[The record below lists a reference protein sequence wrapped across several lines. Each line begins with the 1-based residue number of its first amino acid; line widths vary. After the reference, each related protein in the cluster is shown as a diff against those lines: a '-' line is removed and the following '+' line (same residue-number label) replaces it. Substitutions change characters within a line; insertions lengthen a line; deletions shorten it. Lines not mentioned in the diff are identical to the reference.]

1 MALPAITLPKV
12 ELPFDIPVLLH
23 PPVDHFMIALPV
35 VILVLELINLM
46 MKKKALSGFSFF
58 LIILTVIVSVG
69 AYLTGLVD
77 GKEAFPALGEAA
89 KSALTEHKLLGTYL
103 MLASAVLLFFKLLS
117 MLAGGFM
124 KTLYLLVLI
133 AFVAG
138 IFKQGTEGGEL
149 VYKYGMNVEQVKVLD
164 DELFD
169 VKEELE
175 EANEELE
182 EAAGTTKVSVET
194 VKSETIEVAP
204 EAPAAQEVPEKAPAE
219 TTTVPEVVPETVTE
233 SVKTEVP
240 VETVKSDIAEVV
252 SAETTAP
259 EIVTENIKMEV
270 SEVVPP
276 AVQEKVETLQVE
288 GMPEEMV
295 QPEIATH

>member
-23 PPVDHFMIALPV
+23 PPIDHFMIALPV
-35 VILVLELINLM
+35 VILVLELVNLM

-58 LIILTVIVSVG
+58 LIILTVLVAAG

-89 KSALTEHKLLGTYL
+89 KLELSEHKLLGTYL
-103 MLASAVLLFFKLLS
+103 MLGTVVLLFFKLLS
-117 MLAGGFM
+117 MLGGGFL
-124 KTLYLLVLI
+124 KALYLLVLI

-138 IFKQGTEGGEL
+138 IFKQGQEGGEL

-175 EANEELE
+175 EATEELE
-182 EAAGTTKVSVET
+182 EATATTKESVET
-194 VKSETIEVAP
+194 VKSETVEVAP
-204 EAPAAQEVPEKAPAE
+204 EVPVSPAAQEVPEKAPAVIIR
-219 TTTVPEVVPETVTE
+219 VPEVVSE
-233 SVKTEVP
+233 SVKTEES
-240 VETVKSDIAEVV
+240 VEAVKSDIVEVIPV
-252 SAETTAP
+252 ETTVP
-259 EIVTENIKMEV
+259 DIVTENIKMQVPETV
-270 SEVVPP
+270 SPVI
-276 AVQEKVETLQVE
+276 QEKVEVLEVE

-295 QPEIATH
+295 QPQIATH